1 MKSPRKF
8 FIQFFFFAFM
18 INMTAFAQTNLIGSR
33 MGEVFQQTIL
43 VSGATSPSSN
53 RLYDPWEITYG
64 PDDSLWV
71 TEAKGYKVKKIH
83 PTNGGQRT
91 ILDLCDAASGGT
103 FTPSSWRRQFDASQN
118 PWPQGGMMGLAI
130 HPDYDHPTTPKKYV
144 YIAYVHDYIG
154 SNTTN
159 PNNGESVSGHLFMT
173 RLVRFNYANGT
184 LGSPVALCDTIVGSN
199 DHNSG
204 RIIIAPVSG
213 TYYLFYAVGDM
224 GAGQFAN
231 LSRTIKAQNI
241 NSYEGKILRF
251 NLESDGDAGTY
262 DQWIPDDNPFNATLG
277 VQSAVWATGMRNN
290 QGFAYNSE
298 TNKMYGSSHGP
309 FSDDELNIIDV
320 GKNFGHPLVIGY
332 RTDGNYNNA
341 KAGPS
346 GSSLPL
352 ITSESTNATNIGS
365 SYQDPIFSFYPSVAG
380 NISTFWSIQYIYTN
394 QNYTGNPS
402 GSGSPSPT
410 GMAQNVNIHW
420 ASEAVSGLD
429 IYTGNL
435 IPGWKNSI
443 LAACLKG
450 GRVMRLKLNT
460 AGTSV
465 VPTEGADTIS
475 HFRSVNRFRDIAISP
490 DGKNIFVV
498 IDSSS
503 VTSGPTTN
511 NPMVSACRGC
521 LQRYTFLGYTDN
533 SGISDISTSIPIGP
547 GLSNSLSTG
556 TTITID
562 ATNNNLWVPITD
574 SLGNILAEI
583 KANGNNLGTVTSS
596 FYIKTGACR
605 TTPGGTPYLN
615 RSFTINPQNQPSS
628 AVSIRLYLTAAELT
642 SLISAA
648 GSGVSGINDI
658 NIYKNSDANSAS
670 LTNTTALITP
680 AARTTFSSDYV
691 ITASI
696 TSFSSFYLGSDLST
710 LPLDLIS
717 FTGKY
722 INKSVQLRWET
733 ENEINT
739 SEFIIE
745 RSNDGRIFNR
755 IGTIPAINNNS
766 IRKSYTY
773 SDDDASLQSGTILY
787 YRLKMVDRD
796 GSFKYSSIVT
806 ISLADISG
814 RITVVPNPVT
824 QGNEI
829 TVNFIA
835 PSNGTVKLKITDN
848 FGRVLMQ
855 HSTHAN
861 KGSNNIKLNIDKLP
875 ASVYYITISGAGIE
889 QNVKLQKL

>member
-1 MKSPRKF
+1 MKSLHKF
-8 FIQFFFFAFM
+8 FFQFFLVAYIFNLKAV
-18 INMTAFAQTNLIGSR
+18 AQTNLIASR

-43 VSGATSPSSN
+43 VSGATSPSGN

-83 PTNGGQRT
+83 PINGGQRT
-91 ILDLCDAASGGT
+91 ILNLCDAASGGT
-103 FTPSSWRRQFDASQN
+103 FTPTSWRRQFDAAQN
-118 PWPQGGMMGLAI
+118 PWPQGGMMGFAI
-130 HPDYDHPTTPKKYV
+130 HPDYNHPTTPKKYI

-154 SNTTN
+154 LNTTN
-159 PNNGESVSGHLFMT
+159 PNNGESVTGHLFMT
-173 RLVRFNYANGT
+173 RLVRFTYANGT
-184 LGSPVALCDTIVGSN
+184 LGSPVSLCDTIVGSN

-204 RIIIAPVSG
+204 RIIIAPVAG
-213 TYYLFYAVGDM
+213 TNYLFYAVGDM

-231 LSRTIKAQNI
+231 LSRINKAQTI

-251 NLESDGDAGTY
+251 NLEPDGDAGAY

-277 VQSAVWATGMRNN
+277 VQSAVWACGMRNN

-309 FSDDELNIIDV
+309 FSDDELNIIES
-320 GKNFGHPLVIGY
+320 GKNFGHPLVIGF
-332 RTDGNYNNA
+332 RADGNYNNA

-346 GSSLPL
+346 ASSLPL
-352 ITSESTNATNIGS
+352 IGSENTNATNMGVG
-365 SYQDPIFSFYPSVAG
+365 YQDPIYSFYPAGAG
-380 NISTFWSIQYIYTN
+380 NTSTFWSIQYIYTN
-394 QNYTGNPS
+394 QNYTGNPA
-402 GSGSPSPT
+402 GSGSPAPT
-410 GMAQNVNIHW
+410 GLAQNVNIHW

-429 IYTGNL
+429 IYTGSL

-465 VPTEGADTIS
+465 VSTEGGDTIS

-533 SGISDISTSIPIGP
+533 AGVSDISTSIPIGP
-547 GLSNSLSTG
+547 GLSNSLSNG

-583 KANGNNLGTVTSS
+583 KANGNNLGTVTST

-615 RSFTINPQNQPSS
+615 RSITITPQNQPSS
-628 AVSIRLYLTAAELT
+628 AVTVRLYLTAAELS

-658 NIYKNSDANSAS
+658 NIFKNSDANSAS
-670 LTNTTALITP
+670 LTNTTTLVTP
-680 AARTTFSSDYV
+680 TTRSGFSSDYV

-696 TSFSSFYLGSDLST
+696 TSFSSFYFGNDLST
-710 LPLDLIS
+710 LPLTLIS

-722 INKSVQLRWET
+722 INQATQLRWET
-733 ENEINT
+733 ENEMNT

-745 RSNDGRIFNR
+745 RSRDGRIFNQ
-755 IGTIPAINNNS
+755 IGIVSAGNRDSRRKTYIFSDKEAS
-766 IRKSYTY
+766 IQTST
-773 SDDDASLQSGTILY
+773 TFY
-787 YRLKMVDRD
+787 YRLKMVDGD
-796 GSFKYSSIVT
+796 GTFKYSSIVSILLT
-806 ISLADISG
+806 DMTG
-814 RITVVPNPVT
+814 RITIIPNPVT

-829 TVNFIA
+829 TLNFIA
-835 PSNGTVKLKITDN
+835 PANGIVKVKITDN
-848 FGRVLMQ
+848 FGRVMMQ
-855 HSTHAN
+855 QVTPVN
-861 KGSNNIKLNIDKLP
+861 KGNNNLKLNIDKLP
-875 ASVYYITISGAGIE
+875 ASTYYLHISGTGLE
-889 QNVKLQKL
+889 ENVKVQKL